1 LAYFKGRVITCG
13 GNGAAVTP
21 ARRPLERMAGAS
33 RLTTIG
39 RLRDTVHNCKALDH
53 EIADGE
59 GVDLAAAHVQPTHN
73 HPANDHT
80 AKNKA
85 A

>member
-21 ARRPLERMAGAS
+21 ARAL
-33 RLTTIG
+33 RLTTNG